1 MVGVCRHVLAACL
14 SLQGLKMIKNVSK
27 FGRKQGLKHHPQLS
41 PSQEPVRQHPK
52 DLMPILIK
60 IQPHCR
66 LCMSSRE
73 ASHTTKASKPQAAR
87 CKANTSTS
95 RAFPTCPYKVSATD
109 RAFSSGTRSKKQWHI
124 GKQVICAH
132 YPPRHRYEIS

>member
-14 SLQGLKMIKNVSK
+14 SLQGLKIKNVGK
-27 FGRKQGLKHHPQLS
+27 FGRHHPRLS
-41 PSQEPVRQHPK
+41 PNQEPVRQHPK

-73 ASHTTKASKPQAAR
+73 ASHTTKASKSQA
-87 CKANTSTS
+87 
-95 RAFPTCPYKVSATD
+95 P
-109 RAFSSGTRSKKQWHI
+109 
-124 GKQVICAH
+124 
-132 YPPRHRYEIS
+132 